1 MSIVPSSR
9 KVPAGLLAIFL
20 GAFGVHKFYL
30 GMYRAGAVMLL
41 ATLAGMVLTCLGIG
55 PLVVGAM
62 GLIGFVEGIIYFVR
76 SDSDFYNTYFVRRQ
90 EWF

>member
-1 MSIVPSSR
+1 MSIVPANR
-9 KVPAGLLAIFL
+9 KIPAGILGIFL

-30 GMYRAGAVMLL
+30 GMYRAGTIMLL
-41 ATLAGMVLTCLGIG
+41 CSIAGLVLSCLG
-55 PLVVGAM
+55 LHVLFGAM
-62 GLIGFVEGIIYFVR
+62 GLIGFVEGIIYLVR